1 VAPSTPAIPV
11 APCIPVAPVAP
22 VDPIAAVLAME
33 SHANP
38 FHCQVLPPA
47 EYVSPINV
55 GIGKVIGII
64 FIVNDS
70 LG

>member
-1 VAPSTPAIPV
+1 VA
-11 APCIPVAPVAP
+11 
-22 VDPIAAVLAME
+22 PIAAVFAIE
-33 SHANP
+33 SQAKP
-38 FHCQVLPPA
+38 FHCHVLPPA